1 MMGLKSSDKGEGSP
15 SSAARRFESRVVAIS
30 NWRSCGF
37 GSKESPM
44 GKAALDLPEPVETT
58 PAAPE
63 NAGTDDLLA
72 QLAGQEIDRLLA
84 DADVPR
90 EGAAAPASA
99 ESTPAAKAET
109 PAADP
114 TASKIPAAPAP
125 IQVAPAPAQP
135 GRSRLSSRE
144 PETPPAPTPV
154 PVSPAEPPKSL
165 LPNLDAPRAEQAIG
179 DIIGTLDP
187 ELEEATREPTETAPT
202 ERAAL
207 DAALGPAAATLTTDQ
222 LATEPD
228 DDDAPLPL
236 YLRPIEWL
244 NACFDSIPETILE
257 AAGKIA
263 ILTMVNAVAVLLYV
277 LFFRHH

>member
-1 MMGLKSSDKGEGSP
+1 M
-15 SSAARRFESRVVAIS
+15 
-30 NWRSCGF
+30 C
-37 GSKESPM
+37 
-44 GKAALDLPEPVETT
+44 KATLDLPEPAEAT

-90 EGAAAPASA
+90 ERAAVPESA
-99 ESTPAAKAET
+99 EPTLFPKTEPPVADPKSALVEATPA
-109 PAADP
+109 PVQ
-114 TASKIPAAPAP
+114 S
-125 IQVAPAPAQP
+125 APAPAQP

-144 PETPPAPTPV
+144 PETPSAPTPA
-154 PVSPAEPPKSL
+154 PAAPAEAPQSL
-165 LPNLDAPRAEQAIG
+165 LPNLDPPRAEQAIG

-187 ELEEATREPTETAPT
+187 ELEEATREPSETAPT

-207 DAALGPAAATLTTDQ
+207 DAALGPAAATLVAED
-222 LATEPD
+222 LATTS

-244 NACFDSIPETILE
+244 NACFDSIPEALLE

>member
-1 MMGLKSSDKGEGSP
+1 
-15 SSAARRFESRVVAIS
+15 
-30 NWRSCGF
+30 
-37 GSKESPM
+37 M
-44 GKAALDLPEPVETT
+44 GKAALDLPEPAEAT

-90 EGAAAPASA
+90 DRAAAPSV
-99 ESTPAAKAET
+99 S
-109 PAADP
+109 AADP
-114 TASKIPAAPAP
+114 KVEKAAPDPNPAP
-125 IQVAPAPAQP
+125 TLAAPQRVEATSAPAQSSP
-135 GRSRLSSRE
+135 ARLSSHE
-144 PETPPAPTPV
+144 PELPTTTAQPAPT
-154 PVSPAEPPKSL
+154 APPPSL

-179 DIIGTLDP
+179 DIIGSLDP
-187 ELEEATREPTETAPT
+187 ELEEATREPTETAPA

-207 DAALGPAAATLTTDQ
+207 DAALGPAAATLTADE
-222 LATEPD
+222 LATSPD
-228 DDDAPLPL
+228 DDEAPLPL
-236 YLRPIEWL
+236 YLRPVEWL
-244 NACFDSIPETILE
+244 NACFDSVPQALLE

>member
-1 MMGLKSSDKGEGSP
+1 
-15 SSAARRFESRVVAIS
+15 
-30 NWRSCGF
+30 
-37 GSKESPM
+37 M
-44 GKAALDLPEPVETT
+44 GKAALDLPEPVEA
-58 PAAPE
+58 PSAAPE

-84 DADVPR
+84 DADVPVER
-90 EGAAAPASA
+90 APAQASA
-99 ESTPAAKAET
+99 EPAPTPKLED
-109 PAADP
+109 PASDP
-114 TASKIPAAPAP
+114 KSAPIQAAPAP
-125 IQVAPAPAQP
+125 VEAATAPTQP
-135 GRSRLSSRE
+135 TRSRLSSRD
-144 PETPPAPTPV
+144 PETPAAPTPA
-154 PVSPAEPPKSL
+154 PAAPAEAPKSL
-165 LPNLDAPRAEQAIG
+165 LPSLDAPRAEQAIG
-179 DIIGTLDP
+179 DILGSLDP

-207 DAALGPAAATLTTDQ
+207 DAALGPAAATLAADDLTIDS
-222 LATEPD
+222 

-244 NACFDSIPETILE
+244 NACFDSIPEALLE

>member
-1 MMGLKSSDKGEGSP
+1 
-15 SSAARRFESRVVAIS
+15 
-30 NWRSCGF
+30 
-37 GSKESPM
+37 M
-44 GKAALDLPEPVETT
+44 GKATLDLPEPVEATS
-58 PAAPE
+58 AAPE

-90 EGAAAPASA
+90 EGAAAPSPA
-99 ESTPAAKAET
+99 ESTPTPKTET
-109 PAADP
+109 PVADSTPATVQAASTP
-114 TASKIPAAPAP
+114 TEVP
-125 IQVAPAPAQP
+125 PAPAQP
-135 GRSRLSSRE
+135 ARSRLSSRE
-144 PETPPAPTPV
+144 PETPAAPTPA
-154 PVSPAEPPKSL
+154 PAAPAEPPKSL

-179 DIIGTLDP
+179 DILGTLDP

-207 DAALGPAAATLTTDQ
+207 DVALGPAAATLAAEDLTI
-222 LATEPD
+222 ESD
-228 DDDAPLPL
+228 DDEPLPL

-244 NACFDSIPETILE
+244 NACFDSIPEALLE

>member
-1 MMGLKSSDKGEGSP
+1 
-15 SSAARRFESRVVAIS
+15 
-30 NWRSCGF
+30 
-37 GSKESPM
+37 M
-44 GKAALDLPEPVETT
+44 GKAALDLPEPVEATS
-58 PAAPE
+58 AAPE

-99 ESTPAAKAET
+99 ESTPATKIET
-109 PAADP
+109 PVADP
-114 TASKIPAAPAP
+114 KSAPV
-125 IQVAPAPAQP
+125 QVAPAPVQAAPAPVQTA
-135 GRSRLSSRE
+135 SRLSSRD
-144 PETPPAPTPV
+144 PEPPAAPTSAP
-154 PVSPAEPPKSL
+154 SPAPAPQKSL
-165 LPNLDAPRAEQAIG
+165 LPDLDAPRAEQAIG

-187 ELEEATREPTETAPT
+187 ELEEATREPAETAPT

-207 DAALGPAAATLTTDQ
+207 DAALGPAAATLAADDLTTGS
-222 LATEPD
+222 E
-228 DDDAPLPL
+228 DDDAPLPF
-236 YLRPIEWL
+236 YLQPIEWL
-244 NACFDSIPETILE
+244 NACFDALPEALLE